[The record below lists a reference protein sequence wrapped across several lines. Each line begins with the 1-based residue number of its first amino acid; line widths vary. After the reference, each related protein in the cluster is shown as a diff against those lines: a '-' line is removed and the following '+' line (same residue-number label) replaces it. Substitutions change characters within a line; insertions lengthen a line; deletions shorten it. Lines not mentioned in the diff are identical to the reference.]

1 MRKLILGM
9 IIVFL
14 LVAAIG
20 CAPKK
25 EAAPVPVAPPAP
37 EPIEVTPPVEE
48 AKEVEQKTILG
59 DLLEKTESD
68 IQLVT
73 DLKCDVIEKDGV
85 QEGRFEFTLTNPTSD
100 STWYLRRVSAL
111 ESGPEVN
118 PLVITV
124 NGRRFEHTDCDG
136 ESGTETLGPG
146 ESVVCARGFEPK
158 SAGSSTTD
166 WVIRVGVDDLGSPLK
181 NRMVLKGLKV
191 AAELTFKCG

>member
-9 IIVFL
+9 IVVFL

-25 EAAPVPVAPPAP
+25 EVAPPVAPPAP

-48 AKEVEQKTILG
+48 AKEVEQKTLLG
-59 DLLEKTESD
+59 DVLGKTESEVK
-68 IQLVT
+68 LVT
-73 DLKCDVIEKDGV
+73 GLKCDVIEKDGV
-85 QEGRFEFTLTNPTSD
+85 QEGRFEFTLQNPTSD

-111 ESGPEVN
+111 ESGPDVN

-136 ESGTETLGPG
+136 EMGTETLGPG
-146 ESVVCARGFEPK
+146 ESVVCAKGFEPK
-158 SAGSSTTD
+158 SAGSATTD
-166 WVIRVGVDDLGSPLK
+166 WVVRVGVDDLGSPLANK
-181 NRMVLKGLKV
+181 MVLRGLES
-191 AAELTFKCG
+191 AAELTFKCD